1 MNQRPIRTIFDLA
14 GYYGLTVEFID
25 LPAKN
30 AGYLDPDDEP
40 RYIALN
46 RNLPHCEQVFT
57 AAHELCHCI
66 SQHRKPHRNYRNR
79 LLNYK
84 GESRHVKVCVLYM
97 RRFVNRILPIER
109 EANMFAMSWLVQ
121 MGSLTDLLKFL
132 VRHPAKI
139 WLCLFAATSSL
150 IFRPFRCI
158 KMAFGRLLLPQPQ
171 S

>member
-1 MNQRPIRTIFDLA
+1 MNQRPIRTIFDLV
-14 GYYGLTVEFID
+14 GYYGLTVEFLD

-66 SQHRKPHRNYRNR
+66 SQHRKPRRNYRSR
-79 LLNYK
+79 VLNHK
-84 GESRHVKVCVLYM
+84 GKSRRVQVFVRFQ

-121 MGSLTDLLKFL
+121 MDPLTDLLKFL
-132 VRHPAKI
+132 RRHPGKI

-150 IFRPFRCI
+150 IFKPFHCI
-158 KMAFGRLLLPQPQ
+158 KLALGRLLLPQPQ